1 MNILQHKSWHVYS
14 QKNRDKV
21 RKDEANAEAE
31 QKKVEDRAIA
41 ADREHRLAVLRQRA
55 QRRLGNSGDDSNDS
69 QGDRSYGIPTAEDT
83 MAVATTSK
91 SPSKPEH
98 VNFWADLEKQDTK
111 SYAGNPER
119 EEEAKSKQEK
129 WDRTIAMHLDTGIK
143 GKSPWYLSP
152 HAGSM
157 ETSVKRGDDKEF
169 TKAREDPLQAMKH
182 MLDKHEKHRQK
193 RGKSPSH
200 SRRHHRESTREQNF
214 RQ

>member
-1 MNILQHKSWHVYS
+1 MNILQHKSWHVYN

-69 QGDRSYGIPTAEDT
+69 QGDRSHGIPTAEDT
-83 MAVATTSK
+83 VAVVTTSI
-91 SPSKPEH
+91 SPSKQEH

-111 SYAGNPER
+111 SSAGNPER

-157 ETSVKRGDDKEF
+157 ETSAKRGDDKEF
-169 TKAREDPLQAMKH
+169 TKAREDPLQAMKS
-182 MLDKHEKHRQK
+182 QK
-193 RGKSPSH
+193 
-200 SRRHHRESTREQNF
+200 E
-214 RQ
+214 